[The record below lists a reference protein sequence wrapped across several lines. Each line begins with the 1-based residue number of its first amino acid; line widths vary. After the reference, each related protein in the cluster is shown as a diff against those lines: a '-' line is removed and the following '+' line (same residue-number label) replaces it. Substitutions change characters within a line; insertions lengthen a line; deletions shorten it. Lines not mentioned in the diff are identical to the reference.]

1 MAEQTKDVVDE
12 AAEHLDDVIGEVL
25 NDGLTLD
32 DRRQVLMRLRD
43 NVRELLDETVEALL
57 RGDDLDGDSDD
68 EDDEDEDSEDEEP
81 KAGA

>member
-1 MAEQTKDVVDE
+1 MAEQTNVVDE

-25 NDGLTLD
+25 NDGLSLD

-43 NVRELLDETVEALL
+43 NVSGLLDETVEALL
-57 RGDDLDGDSDD
+57 RGDDLDGGD
-68 EDDEDEDSEDEEP
+68 EDDEDEDGEDEEP

>member
-43 NVRELLDETVEALL
+43 NVSVLLDETVEALL
-57 RGDDLDGDSDD
+57 RGDDLDGGDEDDD
-68 EDDEDEDSEDEEP
+68 EDGEDEEP